1 MRVAVTF
8 ILSLAALTAPALT
21 QSATASGDNVVM
33 LSVVHVRVPQKL
45 PGLCLL
51 DTTVRHVWQGNAFHE
66 GQSLA
71 LKVPCGNYDFRLLPP
86 DTSLH
91 GFRLTDPTVLAK
103 SRLGAAHLDDAGN
116 LMWQPER
123 GNGARVIWGYRV
135 LDGVGLH
142 LGNSA

>member
-1 MRVAVTF
+1 MRLLAF
-8 ILSLAALTAPALT
+8 ILAVVTLAAPALT

-33 LSVVHVRVPQKL
+33 LSVVHVNVPQKL

-51 DTTVRHVWQGNAFHE
+51 DGTVRHVWQGNAFHE
-66 GQSLA
+66 GQGLI
-71 LKVPCGNYDFRLLPP
+71 LKVPCGNYDVRLLPP

-123 GNGARVIWGYRV
+123 GDGGRVIWGYRV
-135 LDGVGLH
+135 LDGVGLR
-142 LGNSA
+142 LGRTA